1 MVSFYD
7 TNSMSE
13 AAQLIS
19 TIKKHLKSQGMTYR
33 DVAHALRLSEP
44 SVKRLFASGR
54 FTVDRLVQVA
64 NLLGYTLAELSRE
77 AQAAQPR
84 ISTLTEMQER
94 EVVSDPKLLVVAVC
108 ALNHWTMEEIVQT
121 YRIDQPDCIKY
132 LLRLDKL
139 GIIELLPGNRIRL
152 TIARDFDWLPNGPI
166 RQYFQSRALGDFLKS
181 DFSQEDQAMAFVN
194 GMLTDQALAQMQEE
208 LRKLRKKFAEL
219 HAESLAAPLSKRR
232 GTSLLFAMR
241 SWEPGDFVKLRR
253 G

>member
-1 MVSFYD
+1 MA
-7 TNSMSE
+7 E
-13 AAQLIS
+13 ADQLVS
-19 TIKKHLKSQGMTYR
+19 TIKKQLKSQGMTYR
-33 DVAHALRLSEP
+33 DVAQALKLSEP

-54 FTVDRLVQVA
+54 FTVGRLVQVA

-84 ISTLTEMQER
+84 ISTLTETQER

-121 YRIDQPDCIKY
+121 YRIDPPECIKY

-152 TIARDFDWLPNGPI
+152 NIARDFDWLPGGPI
-166 RQYFQSRALGDFLKS
+166 RRYFQSRALGDFLTS
-181 DFSQEDQAMAFVN
+181 DFSQDDQAMAFVN

-208 LRKLRKKFAEL
+208 LRKLRKRFAEL
-219 HAESLAAPLSKRR
+219 HEESLAAPLSKRH

-253 G
+253 